1 MSRVCDILLGTN
13 GWLLGSNAT
22 AAINGASPGTVAAV
36 TLLVPRVWM
45 VSLSYFHDL
54 AIMKV
59 CRAAQLPEWDVIAV
73 LASSWTVFLLYG
85 RTFSNVGETFWVT
98 AAALTA
104 VTPSLSPVKKAAIFG
119 AITGAAVFTR
129 FTYLAYAFPFGVVM
143 LLLNLNVKGHAFSA
157 AGVISGSAVAKCF
170 WWSGI
175 TLFAAATVA
184 AVLAQIDTL
193 YYRNELSTAVDDVGR
208 ILAALL
214 GSSFSATLA
223 NLFNTL
229 RTLGASGRGR
239 AAAAALQDKVGSLWD
254 RAILTPLNL
263 FEFNS
268 NPSNLEQFG
277 LHPWCKCCDAL

>member
-1 MSRVCDILLGTN
+1 M
-13 GWLLGSNAT
+13 
-22 AAINGASPGTVAAV
+22 
-36 TLLVPRVWM
+36 
-45 VSLSYFHDL
+45 
-54 AIMKV
+54 
-59 CRAAQLPEWDVIAV
+59 
-73 LASSWTVFLLYG
+73 
-85 RTFSNVGETFWVT
+85 
-98 AAALTA
+98 
-104 VTPSLSPVKKAAIFG
+104 KKAAIFG

-229 RTLGASGRGR
+229 RTLGASGGGR